1 MLWYI
6 GVIML
11 TVGLLLLVVS
21 LILVFALRIPELLD
35 ELSGRKAKRQI
46 KHLKE
51 LNIGTG
57 SLEGVATED
66 FYNSLS
72 SGNMISEEYEIR
84 SEVAKQ
90 VTSEILSKEE
100 NKKED
105 ISVEDIDKTQF
116 IEEDEVPTGFV
127 EDEEDKATGLLVE
140 DEPEKNVIQLLE
152 EQSSL

>member
-11 TVGLLLLVVS
+11 TVGVLLLVVS

-105 ISVEDIDKTQF
+105 VSVEDMDKTQF

-127 EDEEDKATGLLVE
+127 EDEEDEATGLLVE
-140 DEPEKNVIQLLE
+140 DEPKKNVIQLLE

>member
-105 ISVEDIDKTQF
+105 ISVEDVDKTQF

-140 DEPEKNVIQLLE
+140 DEPKKNVIQLLE

>member
-11 TVGLLLLVVS
+11 TVGVLLLVVS

-105 ISVEDIDKTQF
+105 ISVEDVDKTQF
-116 IEEDEVPTGFV
+116 IEEDDVPTGLV
-127 EDEEDKATGLLVE
+127 EDEEDEATGLLVE
-140 DEPEKNVIQLLE
+140 DKPKKNVIQLLE

>member
-11 TVGLLLLVVS
+11 TVGVLLLVVS

-105 ISVEDIDKTQF
+105 ISVEDMDKTQF

-127 EDEEDKATGLLVE
+127 EDEEDEATGLLVE
-140 DEPEKNVIQLLE
+140 DEPKKNVIQLLE

>member
-11 TVGLLLLVVS
+11 TVGVLLLVVS

-105 ISVEDIDKTQF
+105 ISVEDMDKTQF

-127 EDEEDKATGLLVE
+127 EDEEDEATGLLVE

>member
-11 TVGLLLLVVS
+11 TVGVLLLVVS

-105 ISVEDIDKTQF
+105 ISVEDTDKTQF

-127 EDEEDKATGLLVE
+127 EDEEDEATGLLVE
-140 DEPEKNVIQLLE
+140 DEPKKNVIQLLE

>member
-105 ISVEDIDKTQF
+105 ISVEDVDKTQF

-127 EDEEDKATGLLVE
+127 EDEEDEATGLLVE
-140 DEPEKNVIQLLE
+140 DEPKKNVIQLLE